1 MLDPTRRRA
10 RRSASRLSALAA
22 VLMVTLTLAACGG
35 DDDEGARIEWKVGTP
50 PGMAAVEPTP
60 QSPRQPDATAP
71 APDQTAPAEE
81 APPLSD
87 VASDPPSGPLTPEQR
102 VELQP
107 NELGWIPIL
116 EYHNFTTN
124 PDNEEQFTRSYDN
137 FRADLEWLYEHNF
150 YVVPLRDIF
159 LNQIA
164 APAGKH
170 PVALTFDDST
180 ADQFRYLINDDGS
193 VEIDPNSA
201 VAVLEAFFAEHPDF
215 GRGGF
220 FGVLPKACFNRTATT
235 AESDQTP
242 YCEQKLQ
249 WLLDNGYEVGNHTL
263 NHASIQ
269 DVDDETFT
277 SEIGGAIDA
286 LQEFVPEITADIF
299 VVPYGMYPLA
309 DERENQREWMR
320 NGFEYNG
327 RTVQLLGSLQ
337 VGSNPAVSPVSTEW
351 DPMWTPRI
359 QAFNQDVL
367 DDWGGLDTWFPAF
380 ENEPYMLYVSDG
392 NPDTITIPTDPPSG
406 LGEFD
411 PNKADGKEVIE
422 YDPETGEAL

>member
-1 MLDPTRRRA
+1 
-10 RRSASRLSALAA
+10 
-22 VLMVTLTLAACGG
+22 
-35 DDDEGARIEWKVGTP
+35 P
-50 PGMAAVEPTP
+50 PVVAGVEPTP
-60 QSPRQPDATAP
+60 QVPQQTRTTEPPQ
-71 APDQTAPAEE
+71 DQTTTPEDEPPPSEGPPPPA
-81 APPLSD
+81 D
-87 VASDPPSGPLTPEQR
+87 IASDLPSGPLTAEAR

-107 NELGWIPIL
+107 NELGQIPIL
-116 EYHNFTTN
+116 EYHNFTTD
-124 PDNEEQFTRSYDN
+124 PDDEEQFIRTYDH

-180 ADQFRYLINDDGS
+180 ADQFRFLINDDGS

-201 VAVLEAFFAEHPDF
+201 VGVMEAFYGEHPDF

-220 FGVLPKACFNRTATT
+220 FGVLPTACFNRQGTT

-242 YCEQKLQ
+242 YCEQKLR

-263 NHASIQ
+263 NHESIQ
-269 DVDDETFT
+269 DVDDETFKT
-277 SEIGGAIDA
+277 EIGGAIAA
-286 LQEFVPEITADIF
+286 LQEIVPEIEADIF
-299 VVPYGMYPLA
+299 VVPFGMYPLA

-327 RTVQLLGSLQ
+327 GTVHLLGSLQ

-367 DDWGGLDTWFPAF
+367 DDWGGLDTWFPSF
-380 ENEPYMLYVSDG
+380 ESDPTMLYVSDG
-392 NPDTITIPTDPPSG
+392 NPDTITIPSDQPPALDG
-406 LGEFD
+406 TFD
-411 PNKADGKEVIE
+411 PAKADGKEVIE
-422 YDPETGEAL
+422 YDPETGEVI